1 MVTPIGT
8 REARSSN
15 VARRIIARIA
25 NRRNIDFS
33 IPATLVSRVKRACF
47 RSSRRQH
54 GSAPAFDFFWDF
66 SRSEMF
72 ASYRF

>member
-33 IPATLVSRVKRACF
+33 IPATLGPRQLLYWFLVVGKR
-47 RSSRRQH
+47 Q
-54 GSAPAFDFFWDF
+54 
-66 SRSEMF
+66 
-72 ASYRF
+72 